1 MDRFITT
8 IPGQNKQPV
17 NIAQFHGNQE
27 IVQTV
32 NRIINTNGK
41 LCLHGDSG
49 TGKTFLVLDIL
60 LKNNTNVFEITGDH
74 ISSKA
79 HTVDIL
85 DKLRFSSCHVVI
97 DDIDVDT
104 YGFREIADRLS
115 QGLSL
120 SRGCL
125 IITTRTDIKIQGCE
139 SAELARLSVNDMVNF
154 GRIRCPNRQLK
165 DLVELAKKAMGNIR
179 NFISSLEFAN
189 EEKDVFKSP
198 KNLVYDMLCRAPK
211 YPEHAGDYIGKS
223 VEDHGYSWG
232 IIHENYPDA
241 PAVDTN
247 EAADI
252 AEWMSI
258 ADMIDTVMYDGK
270 WDFTPIFS
278 MYGIVMPALKIDHT
292 LEREDMRPG
301 SAWTK
306 YGNYKM
312 RYSRYKSIY
321 TRNSRFKMDLDAIKL
336 VHAYCVRDGLGA
348 VPLLVDCK
356 INSADMDT
364 INHLSLV
371 NKLKPKALGVI
382 KKKLKD
388 AAAASEAS

>member
-8 IPGQNKQPV
+8 IPGQNKHPV
-17 NIAQFHGNQE
+17 NIAQFYGNAD

-32 NRIINTNGK
+32 TRIINTNGK

-60 LKNNTNVFEITGDH
+60 LKNNKNIFEITGDH
-74 ISSKA
+74 ISSKS

-85 DKLRFSSCHVVI
+85 DKLRFSSCHVII
-97 DDIDVDT
+97 DDIDVET
-104 YGFREIADRLS
+104 YGFREITDRLG

-120 SRGCL
+120 SGGCL
-125 IITTRTDIKIQGCE
+125 IILTRTDIKIQGCE
-139 SAELARLSVNDMVNF
+139 SAELAKLSVNELVNF
-154 GRIRCPNRQLK
+154 ARTKFHTHQLK
-165 DLVELAKKAMGNIR
+165 DLVELAKKSMGNIR
-179 NFISSLEFAN
+179 NFISSLEFS
-189 EEKDVFKSP
+189 EKKDTFKTP
-198 KNLVYDMLCRAPK
+198 KNLVYDMVCRAPK
-211 YPEHAGDYIGKS
+211 YPEYASDYIGKS
-223 VEDHGYSWG
+223 IDDHGYSWG

-241 PAVDTN
+241 LVDDSY
-247 EAADI
+247 ADI
-252 AEWMSI
+252 AEWMSL
-258 ADMIDTVMYDGK
+258 ADVVDTVMYDGK

-278 MYGIVMPALKIDHT
+278 MYGIIMPALKINHT
-292 LEREDMRPG
+292 LERGDMRPG

-321 TRNSRFKMDLDAIKL
+321 IRNSKFKMDLDAIKL

-348 VPLLVDCK
+348 VPLLINCK
-356 INSADMDT
+356 INSADIDT
-364 INHLSLV
+364 VNHLSLIT
-371 NKLKPKALGVI
+371 KLKPKALSII

-388 AAAASEAS
+388 VATVSEAS

>member
-8 IPGQNKQPV
+8 IPSQNKKPV
-17 NIAQFHGNQE
+17 NIAQFYGNQD

-32 NRIINTNGK
+32 HRIINTNGK
-41 LCLHGDSG
+41 LCLQGDSG

-60 LKNNTNVFEITGDH
+60 LKNNTNVFEITCDH
-74 ISSKA
+74 IRSKS
-79 HTVDIL
+79 HIVDVL
-85 DKLRFSSCHVVI
+85 DRLRFSSCHVVI

-104 YGFREIADRLS
+104 YGFREIADRLG

-120 SRGCL
+120 SRGSL
-125 IITTRTDIKIQGCE
+125 IILTRTDIKIQGCE
-139 SAELARLSVNDMVNF
+139 AAELAKLSVNELVNF

-179 NFISSLEFAN
+179 NFVSSLEFAE
-189 EEKDVFKSP
+189 EEKDVFKTP

-211 YPEHAGDYIGKS
+211 YPEHASNYIGKS
-223 VEDHGYSWG
+223 IEDHGYSWG

-241 PAVDTN
+241 VDIDTSYV
-247 EAADI
+247 DI
-252 AEWMSI
+252 AEWMSV
-258 ADMIDTVMYDGK
+258 ADMIDTVMYDGN

-278 MYGIVMPALKIDHT
+278 LYGIVMPALKINHS
-292 LEREDMRPG
+292 LERDAMRPG

-321 TRNSRFKMDLDAIKL
+321 IRNSRFKMDLDAIKL
-336 VHAYCVRDGLGA
+336 VHSYCVRDGIGA
-348 VPLLVDCK
+348 VPLLENCK
-356 INSADMDT
+356 ITAADMDT

-371 NKLKPKALGVI
+371 TKLKPKALGVI

-388 AAAASEAS
+388 VAATAEASE